1 MIRDPRQVNEG
12 MRESQRLQREDQVRE
27 GDAARTAR
35 LVAHRSW
42 FARWRDARAIRR
54 ANKSLPDQ

>member
-35 LVAHRSW
+35 LVSHRSW

-54 ANKSLPDQ
+54 AAR